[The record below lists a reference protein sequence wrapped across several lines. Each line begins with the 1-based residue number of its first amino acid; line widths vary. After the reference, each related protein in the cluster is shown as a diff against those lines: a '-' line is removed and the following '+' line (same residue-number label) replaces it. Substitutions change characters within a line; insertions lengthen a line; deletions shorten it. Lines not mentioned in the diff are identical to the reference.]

1 MAHFVYWNWAVVTD
15 FEPWGRFFLSYPET
29 TSVRDE
35 IVPPDGFLQGYR
47 ITADGFPIAQ
57 AVIEPFGVVLAI
69 AGVVLAATVEMR
81 ERRHQGVAAY
91 AQGQP
96 KA

>member
-1 MAHFVYWNWAVVTD
+1 
-15 FEPWGRFFLSYPET
+15 
-29 TSVRDE
+29 
-35 IVPPDGFLQGYR
+35 LQGYR